1 MEPISFPITSKVI
14 IYLSNSPR
22 EPVCGQIY
30 SVYYNAFMDF
40 CGVAQLLRAME
51 SLYDTLDM
59 PQASCENQ
67 AFHPL
72 KRAKKNGDDR
82 MIESRAGHR
91 KSVEADQATF
101 LVHVIYRQYNTWQ
114 GRITWMQDKTSRN
127 FKSVFEML
135 KLMDDAMNGSSQ
147 IQYIWNAD

>member
-1 MEPISFPITSKVI
+1 
-14 IYLSNSPR
+14 
-22 EPVCGQIY
+22 
-30 SVYYNAFMDF
+30 
-40 CGVAQLLRAME
+40 
-51 SLYDTLDM
+51 
-59 PQASCENQ
+59 
-67 AFHPL
+67 
-72 KRAKKNGDDR
+72 
-82 MIESRAGHR
+82 MIESRAGHK